1 MPVAIV
7 GGAFLFVHQD
17 VVGFAE
23 LLEFLF
29 RVRVV
34 RIFIGMKFDREL
46 AIGALDL
53 IAGRVAFDAQDFVVI
68 ALGSSHLEKGI
79 GYRLTS
85 DENVL
90 AARRIYSSLALSC
103 PLETTTLEGRRSRSL
118 SR

>member
-1 MPVAIV
+1 MEPAAAAALGKGGVAVAIV

-34 RIFIGMKFDREL
+34 RIFVGMKFDREL

-53 IAGRVAFDAQDFVVI
+53 VAGRIAFDAQDFVVI
-68 ALGSSHLEKGI
+68 ALGGH
-79 GYRLTS
+79 
-85 DENVL
+85 
-90 AARRIYSSLALSC
+90 
-103 PLETTTLEGRRSRSL
+103 GRK
-118 SR
+118 